1 MTVLKDKM
9 LVRFE
14 FSEDGQ
20 SVTNETEFFNYEW
33 GRLRDICV
41 SDDGKIYLATN
52 GNTWPSQPPN
62 EIIEL
67 SNADYYEGLIYGCTN
82 ATATNYNSLANTDD
96 ESCEYSSVDCS
107 NIEFI
112 DIPLF
117 LPQGWSLFGY
127 TCLESQN
134 VNDSNI
140 LSLSTNIESFSKS
153 NSKNGSLITNSYR
166 NFYYMY

>member
-20 SVTNETEFFNYEW
+20 TIINETEYFDNQW

-41 SDDGKIYLATN
+41 SPDGKIYLATN

-67 SNADYYEGLIYGCTN
+67 SNADY
-82 ATATNYNSLANTDD
+82 
-96 ESCEYSSVDCS
+96 
-107 NIEFI
+107 
-112 DIPLF
+112 
-117 LPQGWSLFGY
+117 
-127 TCLESQN
+127 N
-134 VNDSNI
+134 VNITDI
-140 LSLSTNIESFSKS
+140 
-153 NSKNGSLITNSYR
+153 KNQANKK
-166 NFYYMY
+166 